1 VDSWKNLIDASISP
15 TPTNKI
21 GKTLGLTVRGDEAKA
36 GWSFP
41 TVRYSIN
48 RVIIHF
54 EAKEC
59 LFPEED
65 WAFNDVTLTDLE
77 ISREISESNE
87 TNSAKDSGWSG
98 AISAS
103 TPEGSIKASHSRAT
117 KKTVVNSSRFS
128 TKHRPILAH
137 GTAANPRWSLTS
149 EQTQKPLLGTLVKHD
164 RFCRVEPNGSKPKVS
179 VSFETI

>member
-1 VDSWKNLIDASISP
+1 VDSWKTLIDVSISP

-77 ISREISESNE
+77 IPNLTKRIAARTAAGQAQFQPRPQKE
-87 TNSAKDSGWSG
+87 ALR
-98 AISAS
+98 
-103 TPEGSIKASHSRAT
+103 HHVRAPPRKQSPAVPAFLQNT
-117 KKTVVNSSRFS
+117 GRFS
-128 TKHRPILAH
+128 LTEQQPILDGA
-137 GTAANPRWSLTS
+137 
-149 EQTQKPLLGTLVKHD
+149 
-164 RFCRVEPNGSKPKVS
+164 
-179 VSFETI
+179 